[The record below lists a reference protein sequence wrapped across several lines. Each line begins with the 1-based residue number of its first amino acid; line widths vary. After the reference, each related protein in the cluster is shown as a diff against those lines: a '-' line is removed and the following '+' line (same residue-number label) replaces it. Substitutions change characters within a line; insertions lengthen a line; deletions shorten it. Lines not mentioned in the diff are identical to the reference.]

1 LIKEE
6 GNDVHHSVLVDV
18 GLAESDFQKS
28 KKAYMAAVDGC
39 VPDEVVQHILDNLIR
54 RLATMEAETGEVIDK
69 DDYVEGDGSFVDRY
83 Y

>member
-1 LIKEE
+1 
-6 GNDVHHSVLVDV
+6 
-18 GLAESDFQKS
+18 
-28 KKAYMAAVDGC
+28 MAAVDGC